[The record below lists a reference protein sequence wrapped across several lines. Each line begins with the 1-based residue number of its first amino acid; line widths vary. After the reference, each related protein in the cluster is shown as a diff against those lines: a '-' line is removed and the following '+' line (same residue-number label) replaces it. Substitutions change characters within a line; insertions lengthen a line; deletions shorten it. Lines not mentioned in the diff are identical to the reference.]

1 MTKDIPFLLGTAAMK
16 SNLSIEEVGKILSNR
31 LFGDLKFEG
40 KEKNIYDEVP
50 AMYIESDIIGL
61 RFVLSGYSGMGENE
75 RFVLEINPIH
85 IFEDIDQKAYR
96 LDSYLTLLLKDVL
109 VDVQEIQVMDIR

>member
-16 SNLSIEEVGKILSNR
+16 SNLSMEEVGEILSNR
-31 LFGDLKFEG
+31 LFGNLKFEG

-61 RFVLSGYSGMGENE
+61 RFILSGYSGMGENE

-85 IFEDIDQKAYR
+85 IFKDIDQKAYR

-109 VDVQEIQVMDIR
+109 ADVQEIQVMDIR